1 MEKQTLTAVQ
11 EQEILQANQVAAQ
24 LDQADI
30 PHILMAAMSGQNP
43 AELFQNYSQKTQSE
57 PKEDKKQPSALR

>member
-1 MEKQTLTAVQ
+1 MEKQTHTTAQ

-30 PHILMAAMSGQNP
+30 PT
-43 AELFQNYSQKTQSE
+43 Y
-57 PKEDKKQPSALR
+57 

>member
-1 MEKQTLTAVQ
+1 MEKQTHTAVQ
-11 EQEILQANQVAAQ
+11 EQEIQQANQVAAQ

-43 AELFQNYSQKTQSE
+43 AELFQNNSQKTQSE
-57 PKEDKKQPSALR
+57 TKKDKKQPSALR